1 MIFALTLGIT
11 IVPDQP
17 GHEVAN
23 KHMVENNHTAA
34 KAARS
39 PGVLSNFESLSSAR
53 SKGRQVRISARQ
65 IRPSRDCDGQ
75 RPIEFMRAE

>member
-1 MIFALTLGIT
+1 MISALTLGIT

-17 GHEVAN
+17 GHEVTN
-23 KHMVENNHTAA
+23 KRMVENNHTAA

-53 SKGRQVRISARQ
+53 SKGAVGTDLRTAAPAQ
-65 IRPSRDCDGQ
+65 PGL
-75 RPIEFMRAE
+75 